1 MVSMSLTSQL
11 RDKSSAA
18 SRFFAERFPDTRSAQ
33 RNLVAR
39 AANSKPL
46 LPEVSGPYQWNTVG
60 KAIDYRIRL
69 AFPQAMAYADRWDF
83 IAPEEFAL
91 VTGPELPPPLP
102 AEHAASNLRLYEWA
116 ATFFASLR
124 DTLLA
129 AADQSPPS
137 PDMEQELA
145 RHCYVLGLYDDAY
158 RMGLRGPSPLYDV
171 PASAGVAAIPRL
183 CPDGT
188 VADIVAMSHLFR
200 ETHADLLAPSREVVL
215 GRGLAGSGDVGGADF
230 DLLVDGCLIDVKAT
244 KDVGSL
250 GGIPWAWQ
258 LLGYVLLDY
267 EDALA
272 VRSLG
277 LYLARQGLLVE
288 WPLDDFCEMLGAS
301 KPSPLADL
309 RKDFRKAVKSG
320 RSAPSSLGAAGTLP
334 SD

>member
-1 MVSMSLTSQL
+1 
-11 RDKSSAA
+11 
-18 SRFFAERFPDTRSAQ
+18 
-33 RNLVAR
+33 
-39 AANSKPL
+39 
-46 LPEVSGPYQWNTVG
+46 
-60 KAIDYRIRL
+60 
-69 AFPQAMAYADRWDF
+69 
-83 IAPEEFAL
+83 
-91 VTGPELPPPLP
+91 
-102 AEHAASNLRLYEWA
+102 
-116 ATFFASLR
+116 
-124 DTLLA
+124 
-129 AADQSPPS
+129 
-137 PDMEQELA
+137 
-145 RHCYVLGLYDDAY
+145 
-158 RMGLRGPSPLYDV
+158 
-171 PASAGVAAIPRL
+171 
-183 CPDGT
+183 
-188 VADIVAMSHLFR
+188 MSHLFR
-200 ETHADLLAPSREVVL
+200 ETQADLLAPSREVVL